1 MVSLDTITEMPDNV
15 QKITG
20 ITKLNN
26 YEFSSKGSITCWHA
40 YSVGQGKVIKL
51 EKSSSG
57 RYGDSWMNLS
67 HFDIISD
74 YFC

>member
-1 MVSLDTITEMPDNV
+1 MVSLDTITEMPDDV
-15 QKITG
+15 QKITR

-26 YEFSSKGSITCWHA
+26 YEFSSEGSITRWWA
-40 YSVGQGKVIKL
+40 YSVSQGKVIKL

-67 HFDIISD
+67 RFDIISD
-74 YFC
+74 CFR

>member
-1 MVSLDTITEMPDNV
+1 METPDNV

-26 YEFSSKGSITCWHA
+26 YEFSSEGSTVFWRV
-40 YSVGQGKVIKL
+40 YSVGQGKVNKL

-57 RYGDSWMNLS
+57 RYEDSWMKLS
-67 HFDIISD
+67 HFEIISD